1 MLFLPGDRFTE
12 PHLQSRALP
21 SFSGL
26 PPRLLPDVRLV
37 PDELLSALALSPA
50 RKHAMGDCEL
60 QLSHLWLQRLCPC
73 SPSHPSSFS
82 LWGVQRDSGKAGESR
97 RGFLGNLFTIISLL
111 SCRYQVK
118 CDGEGGYWCPFHSCA
133 KESRWNL
140 NLAGAVTQDG
150 FQRTFSRMASP
161 SLLPL
166 PPSREGLFWVCS
178 SLPSTTSPYLTN
190 SFVHSFIPQKSAEHL
205 PCPRPLNTKVNETD
219 MLPALKVLIV

>member
-26 PPRLLPDVRLV
+26 PPWLLPDVRLV

-60 QLSHLWLQRLCPC
+60 QLSHLRLQPLCPC

-97 RGFLGNLFTIISLL
+97 RGFLGNLFTIISFL

-118 CDGEGGYWCPFHSCA
+118 CDGEGGHWCPFHSCA

-150 FQRTFSRMASP
+150 FQRTFSRMA
-161 SLLPL
+161 LLLCSHYL
-166 PPSREGLFWVCS
+166 PREKGCS
-178 SLPSTTSPYLTN
+178 GFVLPSPVPPLHIWPIHLFIHSFHKNLLSTSP
-190 SFVHSFIPQKSAEHL
+190 
-205 PCPRPLNTKVNETD
+205 
-219 MLPALKVLIV
+219 VLGP